1 MVQFEMYFTNE
12 YIEEI
17 LADLS
22 NIMNLHFQKEDIEKA
37 MQEKDKQSKNNI
49 LFIKKDNRFICVDCN
64 DKDWIFPLIVRCDE
78 NEEEK
83 VKEIMMKWDNSIR
96 KEYDQEL
103 TKDMLNTYRKNN
115 NLLKQIERYYDIVL

>member
-1 MVQFEMYFTNE
+1 MVQFEMYLTNE

-103 TKDMLNTYRKNN
+103 TKDMLNTYGKNN